1 MAFVG
6 NDLQSFFNRQA
17 PLYFNAIAQ
26 KVQDNIIYG
35 NASYTGKALLTYVS
49 QSQTMTCLQTTAS
62 AAGCTSMYAIRFSP
76 VENMDGA
83 AFVVDPL
90 TNGGLFTVNNDWTQP
105 IQIAG
110 STGPFRGYAMHF
122 GFNGQLLLPGSN
134 NVSAITGIKTGAIP
148 TEQQVDEMLDKVRAD
163 QNTIIVC
170 NLSGKG
176 ILNRLGKSGA
186 LQMAAN
192 QFGYNNQIA
201 T

>member
-6 NDLQSFFNRQA
+6 NDLQNFFNRQA
-17 PLYFNAIAQ
+17 PLYFNSVAQ
-26 KVQDNIIYG
+26 KVQNNIIYG
-35 NASYTGKALLTYVS
+35 NGSYTGKALITYVS
-49 QSQTMTCLQTTAS
+49 QSLTMTCLQTTGS
-62 AAGCTSMYAIRFSP
+62 AAACTSIYAIRFSP
-76 VENMDGA
+76 VQNMDGA

-122 GFNGQLLLPGSN
+122 GFNGLMLLPGTN

-163 QNTIIVC
+163 QNTVIFC
-170 NLSGKG
+170 NLTGKG

-186 LQMAAN
+186 LQMAVN